1 MGHGTSHRRRHRAG
15 TLVPMDRAAR
25 EPADEVVALE
35 RYRGPWAND
44 DPDAN
49 FKADVA
55 LYANLDPLVTLR
67 GLGAATGLSVGAL
80 AHYVLARYATTG
92 SAGLLELGPTMVER
106 LWAPVELAEASAT
119 DEARLA
125 AYHELRALLSWLR
138 VPLEGDGGYS

>member
-1 MGHGTSHRRRHRAG
+1 MGHGTSRRRPAG
-15 TLVPMDRAAR
+15 TLDPMDRAAR
-25 EPADEVVALE
+25 EPDNEVVTLE
-35 RYRGPWAND
+35 RYRGPWAGD

-49 FKADVA
+49 FKSDVA

-67 GLGAATGLSVGAL
+67 GLGQATGLSVGAL

-106 LWAPVELAEASAT
+106 LWAPVELAEANGTA
-119 DEARLA
+119 EARLA

-138 VPLEGDGGYS
+138 VPLEGDGGYP

>member
-1 MGHGTSHRRRHRAG
+1 
-15 TLVPMDRAAR
+15 MDRAAR
-25 EPADEVVALE
+25 EPDDEVVTLE
-35 RYRGPWAND
+35 RYRGPWAGD

-67 GLGAATGLSVGAL
+67 GLSAATGLSVGAL

-106 LWAPVELAEASAT
+106 LWAPVELAEANGT
-119 DEARLA
+119 GEARLA

-138 VPLEGDGGYS
+138 VPLEGDGGYP